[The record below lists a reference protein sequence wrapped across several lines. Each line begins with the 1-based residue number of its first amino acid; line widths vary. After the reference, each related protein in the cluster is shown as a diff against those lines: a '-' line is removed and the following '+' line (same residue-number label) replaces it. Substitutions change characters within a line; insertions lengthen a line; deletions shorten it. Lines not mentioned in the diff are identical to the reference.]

1 MGWLASMLTLDHV
14 LLEAKSVPRP
24 KQSVAVLRSERLP
37 VSARVVLS
45 PLGPPGRSHEHR
57 GPTYPLRVSA
67 QYAPTSACTALSV
80 PRPSPMIKRPILGPS
95 RPECAGLRSRLI
107 RSTLARAPCRWR
119 VSRLSR
125 RTSPARSETVDRR
138 ALGNVCLEAVGS
150 SLAYSMSR
158 RTSFPA
164 G

>member
-24 KQSVAVLRSERLP
+24 WQSVALLRSERLP

-80 PRPSPMIKRPILGPS
+80 PRPSPMKKRPPNSSWGRQDRNVLV
-95 RPECAGLRSRLI
+95 CARGLYD
-107 RSTLARAPCRWR
+107 P
-119 VSRLSR
+119 
-125 RTSPARSETVDRR
+125 P
-138 ALGNVCLEAVGS
+138 
-150 SLAYSMSR
+150 
-158 RTSFPA
+158 
-164 G
+164 